1 MKIVSR
7 SLLILFVFSL
17 IAGMMVVAVNG
28 VATLAISM
36 GLLEDERAS
45 EISIEQIEEGARPP
59 QPDRDRNDEQS
70 FFDLLSRW
78 ILSVGKNVF
87 ILGVLVVMI
96 VLPRNALSKPRMSY
110 KK

>member
-1 MKIVSR
+1 MKVVSR
-7 SLLILFVFSL
+7 SLLILLVFGL

-28 VATLAISM
+28 VASLASSM

-45 EISIEQIEEGARPP
+45 EISIEQIEVDARPP
-59 QPDRDRNDEQS
+59 QPDRDRNDGQS
-70 FFDLLSRW
+70 LFELLSRW

-87 ILGVLVVMI
+87 ILGILVVMI
-96 VLPRNALSKPRMSY
+96 VLPRNVLSKPGRSY